1 MGKTLDPDDML
12 KAVGQ
17 VIGEQRREM
26 REELDSAI
34 REVQGAG
41 DGGPMADIARQ
52 SMKSMATHLSEQKS
66 LLVSVR
72 RSVDTLARGPGKAP
86 MSPRQV
92 LVRSAHCKLIAFA
105 RKADPQEVVGEIY
118 NGATRIA
125 DAIRSPAT
133 ATKGITN
140 PATTTAGGWAA
151 ELATPGY
158 YAGTLASLAPASVYA
173 QLLARGISIDL
184 SGMGSMRFPDRVP
197 PDTVPDCFIGEGL
210 PIPVR
215 ALNFRIGGRL
225 IPFKAGT
232 ISLYTGEIA
241 KYSAPAAEA
250 AISQGLSDDISLS
263 IDARL
268 VSDAA
273 GDASHPAGLL
283 NGAIEV
289 TASTKPDLASAAVE
303 DITALAAVIQPSALR
318 LAFIASAKEAVA
330 LSLLFPG
337 NAADI
342 ITTDALQPGEVIA
355 LDASDFVAMTA
366 GDGDVS
372 VVEDATLLSDDA
384 PASADLMGGQTAK
397 SLWQHNL
404 FGIRVLES
412 VSWSMR
418 RPGRVAFLEG
428 ASW

>member
-1 MGKTLDPDDML
+1 MSEIQSHDFLRAMKQLLTEMRDDMRENATQGTML
-12 KAVGQ
+12 AVDKLAA
-17 VIGEQRREM
+17 VEKKVAESK
-26 REELDSAI
+26 ELS
-34 REVQGAG
+34 V
-41 DGGPMADIARQ
+41 
-52 SMKSMATHLSEQKS
+52 S
-66 LLVSVR
+66 LR

-86 MSPRQV
+86 MSARQV
-92 LVRSAHCKLIAFA
+92 LVRSALCKLRAFE
-105 RKADPQEVVGEIY
+105 RKADPQELVAELY

-151 ELATPGY
+151 ELATLGNYP
-158 YAGTLASLAPASVYA
+158 GTLASLAPTSVYS

-342 ITTDALQPGEVIA
+342 ITTDALQPGAVIA
-355 LDASDFVAMTA
+355 LDASDFVGLSS
-366 GDGDVS
+366 GDGTIA
-372 VVEDATLLSDDA
+372 VVEDATLVSDDA

-418 RPGRVAFLEG
+418 RPGRVAYLEG
-428 ASW
+428 AIW